1 MARFGV
7 LHCGMDE
14 IRAMEE
20 TMTHRRRLAG
30 LIAAGV
36 TALIAQAALAQGLPE
51 LDRAL
56 AKPDPNGE
64 LVADFNELVSAATN
78 IAPASANADQDRAKA
93 AEVRAILEDPNGVAL
108 AKDSAHRAAADAAAA
123 EITRLAAALEQ
134 NIGDRLSA
142 DAKAG
147 MVRDFKTVA
156 QYMQIVHPNDLWFCQ
171 IHGTRV
177 LLPC

>member
-1 MARFGV
+1 MTKRRMFMGAATLAAMTLIGHGV
-7 LHCGMDE
+7 
-14 IRAMEE
+14 
-20 TMTHRRRLAG
+20 
-30 LIAAGV
+30 
-36 TALIAQAALAQGLPE
+36 LAQGLPE

-56 AKPDPNGE
+56 AKPDPAGE
-64 LVADFNELVSAATN
+64 LVAGFNELASAATN
-78 IAPASANADQDRAKA
+78 IAPPSATPDQDKAKA
-93 AEVRAILEDPNGVAL
+93 AEVRAALQDPNGIAM
-108 AKDSAHRAAADAAAA
+108 ARDSAHRAAADAAAA
-123 EITRLAAALEQ
+123 QITALSVTLEQ

-156 QYMQIVHPNDLWFCQ
+156 QYMQIVRPNDAWFCQ

>member
-1 MARFGV
+1 MAK
-7 LHCGMDE
+7 
-14 IRAMEE
+14 
-20 TMTHRRRLAG
+20 RRMLAG
-30 LIAAGV
+30 VAAM
-36 TALIAQAALAQGLPE
+36 TLAALMAGTALAQGLPE

-56 AKPDPNGE
+56 AKADPNGE

-93 AEVRAILEDPNGVAL
+93 AEVRAILQDPNGIAL

-123 EITRLAAALEQ
+123 QISQLAATMEQ
-134 NIGDRLSA
+134 NIGARLSA

-147 MVRDFKTVA
+147 MVRDFKAVA
-156 QYMQIVHPNDLWFCQ
+156 QYMQIVRPGDAWFCQ

>member
-1 MARFGV
+1 MR
-7 LHCGMDE
+7 
-14 IRAMEE
+14 IRM
-20 TMTHRRRLAG
+20 LAG
-30 LIAAGV
+30 AAV
-36 TALIAQAALAQGLPE
+36 LAALALIGHGVSAQGLPE

-56 AKPDPNGE
+56 AKPDPAGE
-64 LVADFNELVSAATN
+64 LLAGFNELASAATN
-78 IAPASANADQDRAKA
+78 IAPPSATPDQDKAKA
-93 AEVRAILEDPNGVAL
+93 AEVRAALQDPNGIAM
-108 AKDSAHRAAADAAAA
+108 ARDSAHRAAADAAAA
-123 EITRLAAALEQ
+123 QITALAASLEQ

-156 QYMQIVHPNDLWFCQ
+156 QYMQIVRPNDAWFCQ

>member
-1 MARFGV
+1 MS
-7 LHCGMDE
+7 
-14 IRAMEE
+14 MEE
-20 TMTHRRRLAG
+20 RMRKHLLRGVVA
-30 LIAAGV
+30 V
-36 TALIAQAALAQGLPE
+36 TAVLVAQGALAQGLPE

-56 AKPDPNGE
+56 AKADPNAE

-78 IAPASANADQDRAKA
+78 IAPASAAADQDRAKA
-93 AEVRAILEDPNGVAL
+93 AEVRAVLQDPAGLAL
-108 AKDSAHRAAADAAAA
+108 ARDSAHRASADATAGQ
-123 EITRLAAALEQ
+123 ISQLAASLEQ

-156 QYMQIVHPNDLWFCQ
+156 QYMQIVRPGDAWFCQ

>member
-1 MARFGV
+1 MQKR
-7 LHCGMDE
+7 M
-14 IRAMEE
+14 
-20 TMTHRRRLAG
+20 LAG
-30 LIAAGV
+30 ATMLAAM
-36 TALIAQAALAQGLPE
+36 ALIGSSALAQGLPE

-56 AKPDPNGE
+56 VKADPNAE

-78 IAPASANADQDRAKA
+78 IAPPSAAADQDKAKA
-93 AEVRAILEDPNGVAL
+93 AEVRAALQDPNGVAM
-108 AKDSAHRAAADAAAA
+108 ARDSAHRAAADAAAA
-123 EITRLAAALEQ
+123 QITQLAATLEQ

-142 DAKAG
+142 DAKSS

-156 QYMQIVHPNDLWFCQ
+156 QYMQIVRPNDPWYCQ

>member
-1 MARFGV
+1 MARCGV
-7 LHCGMDE
+7 LHPNKGE
-14 IRAMEE
+14 IWTMEE
-20 TMTHRRRLAG
+20 RMTKRRMLAG
-30 LIAAGV
+30 AIAV
-36 TALIAQAALAQGLPE
+36 TMAALMGQSALAQGLPE

-56 AKPDPNGE
+56 AKADPNAE

-78 IAPASANADQDRAKA
+78 IAPASAAADQDRAKA
-93 AEVRAILEDPNGVAL
+93 AEVRAVLQDPAGVAM
-108 AKDSAHRAAADAAAA
+108 ARDSAHRAAADAAAA
-123 EITRLAAALEQ
+123 QIAQLAASLEQ

-156 QYMQIVHPNDLWFCQ
+156 QYMQIVRPSDAWFCQ

>member
-1 MARFGV
+1 M
-7 LHCGMDE
+7 
-14 IRAMEE
+14 MEE
-20 TMTHRRRLAG
+20 WMRKQLVLTGAAMLATMAMIG
-30 LIAAGV
+30 PG
-36 TALIAQAALAQGLPE
+36 AQAQGLPE

-78 IAPASANADQDRAKA
+78 IAPASATADQDRAKA
-93 AEVRAILEDPNGVAL
+93 AEVRAALQDPNGIAL

-123 EITRLAAALEQ
+123 QITQLASTLEQ
-134 NIGDRLSA
+134 NIGDRLSG

-147 MVRDFKTVA
+147 MARDFKTVA
-156 QYMQIVHPNDLWFCQ
+156 QYMQIVHPGDPWYCQ